1 MASLKQGG
9 GDAAFGED
17 GRSDGAVWWARA
29 EEAAAKRRADAPDQA
44 YVPDQAWRAALAA
57 AEERAIAA
65 LPRVSRAKILTM
77 IESEVIPRLLLAH
90 RADDQPAAPATRRD
104 VRQDDCTALA
114 ERALSSDLEALGGCL
129 AALAQDGLADERA
142 QIALFTGAARR
153 LGEWWE
159 EDRADFTAVTV
170 AMGLFRRWVLERG
183 LSDIAARSA
192 GELGGVDQL
201 LADPGPAQRART
213 VMAASFPGDQHDF
226 GALMLAEVFRRR
238 GWFVVDLRPDSSA
251 ALEQGLTSAAID
263 VLCLSITGAHKAT
276 AIEQVIGRAKAAAKA
291 ELRVVIGGRAID
303 ATADFAA
310 SVGADAALA
319 DPIAAAHLVE
329 RWFAAASAHR

>member
-29 EEAAAKRRADAPDQA
+29 DGQ
-44 YVPDQAWRAALAA
+44 DQAWRAALAA
-57 AEERAIAA
+57 AEGRAIAA
-65 LPRVSRAKILTM
+65 LPHVSQAKILAM

-90 RADDQPAAPATRRD
+90 RTDEQPAAPAKRRD

-159 EDRADFTAVTV
+159 EDRADFTAVTL
-170 AMGLFRRWVLERG
+170 AMGRFRRWVLERG
-183 LSDIAARSA
+183 LSDIASRSA
-192 GELGGVDQL
+192 GD
-201 LADPGPAQRART
+201 LAGDLAGAGHLPTDLGPAQRART

-238 GWFVVDLRPDSSA
+238 GWFVVDLRPDSMA

-276 AIEQVIGRAKAAAKA
+276 AIEQVIGRAKAAART